1 GRREGRVAGVRG
13 AADVVAWVNFA
24 RENGLPLSIRGGG
37 HNIAGTALC
46 DGGLMIDMT
55 LRRGVHVD
63 PGRGIVR
70 AEAGA
75 IWGDVDHESQPLG
88 LVVPSG
94 IVSKTG
100 VAGFTMGGGFGWT
113 SRKFGYAA
121 DNLLSVNIV
130 TADGELRFAS
140 ATENPDL
147 FWALRGGGGNFGA
160 VTSFEFKANRH
171 GPQALCGMVL
181 YPMAQARSVIQQY
194 RHITAPPPD
203 Q

>member
-1 GRREGRVAGVRG
+1 GVARSVG
-13 AADVVAWVNFA
+13 
-24 RENGLPLSIRGGG
+24 GGG

-113 SRKFGYAA
+113 SRKCRYAA
-121 DNLLSVNIV
+121 DNLLSVDIV
-130 TADGELRFAS
+130 TADRERRRAS
-140 ATENPDL
+140 AGENPDL

-160 VTSFEFKANRH
+160 VPSFEFRAHPH
-171 GPQALCGMVL
+171 GPQALCGMVV
-181 YPMAQARSVIQQY
+181 YPMAQAREVAHQFRRVTAAAPDELCCLLIL
-194 RHITAPPPD
+194 RIAPPAPFLPTEL
-203 Q
+203 